1 MDRNRKPD
9 AITAAW
15 WEVKWIHAKQR
26 HLLVSKKATLAASSH
41 NIYSFWVIF
50 HMSFVRSFIY
60 LLCYLI
66 IKQESTEE
74 NWSTHACGGTE
85 QRTGWWKCCSCHG
98 NDGRW
103 SFRKWD
109 QFVLLLKITW
119 QDGAP
124 PPLPL
129 PPIQPCRAAA
139 PVSYYKMAAQSPP
152 PTRKPWTLVVRCY
165 LFQSTHVATGF
176 AARLLSS
183 AEFTS

>member
-1 MDRNRKPD
+1 M
-9 AITAAW
+9 W
-15 WEVKWIHAKQR
+15 
-26 HLLVSKKATLAASSH
+26 
-41 NIYSFWVIF
+41 
-50 HMSFVRSFIY
+50 FVRSFIY

-74 NWSTHACGGTE
+74 NWTTHACGGTE

-129 PPIQPCRAAA
+129 PPIQPCLAAA

-165 LFQSTHVATGF
+165 LFVSTHVATGF
-176 AARLLSS
+176 AARRLSS
-183 AEFTS
+183 AEFTSWIWQLRCERKIFAAELHFDANVFCQGLFNGFFSVYTACVQGFLSMFT